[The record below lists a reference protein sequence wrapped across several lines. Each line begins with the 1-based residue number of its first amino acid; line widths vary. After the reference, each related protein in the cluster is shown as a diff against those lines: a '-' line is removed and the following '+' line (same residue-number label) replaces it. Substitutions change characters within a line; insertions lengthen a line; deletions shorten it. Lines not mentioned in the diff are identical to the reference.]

1 MQKVETLSKIKSFE
15 SKSWISV
22 EFYRAM
28 FSAVLSS
35 GLSLEKTPLPL
46 SMNLLSNQKLD
57 ENTVKHHLLD
67 LYPAILLAIGHM
79 SNY

>member
-1 MQKVETLSKIKSFE
+1 
-15 SKSWISV
+15 
-22 EFYRAM
+22 M

-57 ENTVKHHLLD
+57 ENTVKHNLHD

>member
-1 MQKVETLSKIKSFE
+1 
-15 SKSWISV
+15 
-22 EFYRAM
+22 M

-35 GLSLEKTPLPL
+35 GLSLEKTQFPL

-57 ENTVKHHLLD
+57 ENTVKHHLHD
-67 LYPAILLAIGHM
+67 LYLGILLAIGHM

>member
-1 MQKVETLSKIKSFE
+1 
-15 SKSWISV
+15 
-22 EFYRAM
+22 M

-46 SMNLLSNQKLD
+46 SMNLLSNQKMD
-57 ENTVKHHLLD
+57 ENTMKHHLHD
-67 LYPAILLAIGHM
+67 LYPAILLAVGHT

>member
-1 MQKVETLSKIKSFE
+1 
-15 SKSWISV
+15 
-22 EFYRAM
+22 M
-28 FSAVLSS
+28 FSAALLS

-46 SMNLLSNQKLD
+46 SMNLLSDQKLD
-57 ENTVKHHLLD
+57 ENTVKYHLHD

>member
-1 MQKVETLSKIKSFE
+1 
-15 SKSWISV
+15 
-22 EFYRAM
+22 M

-35 GLSLEKTPLPL
+35 YLSLEKTPFPL

-57 ENTVKHHLLD
+57 GKHSETPFQLISLDIHLHLHD

>member
-1 MQKVETLSKIKSFE
+1 
-15 SKSWISV
+15 
-22 EFYRAM
+22 M
-28 FSAVLSS
+28 FLAVLSS

-57 ENTVKHHLLD
+57 ENTVKHHLHD

-79 SNY
+79 SNYYV